1 MAAAA
6 ALAYF
11 NTPFFTQNSRYLC
24 QQVKTIRMEL
34 RLHAF
39 DLPLAH
45 AFTITHQAAR
55 TVQPSL
61 VAELRDSSGLSGFGE
76 ATATVYY
83 GISRE
88 GMIQKLEQLRDI
100 IENTPLQQPEQ
111 YWEALRPYLSD
122 SPFVQCIIDEAAN
135 DLWARRQGKRLGLL
149 WNPPATSLPA
159 TSYTI
164 GLADIPEMIAKMQER
179 PWPVYKIKLGTSDDL
194 SIVRALRAHTK
205 AAFRVD
211 ANTAWTAAQAVELS
225 GPLRA
230 LGVEFIEQ
238 PLPPEDTDGQ
248 AYVYRHSQLP
258 VIADESCHTEQDVER
273 CASLFHGIN
282 IKLMKCGGLTP
293 ARRMI
298 ADARRRGLRVMV
310 GCMTESSVGISAIAQ
325 LLPWLDYVDM
335 DGALLLANDPAEG
348 VCIDEQ
354 GRVHFP
360 DAPGT
365 GVRLK

>member
-1 MAAAA
+1 M
-6 ALAYF
+6 
-11 NTPFFTQNSRYLC
+11 P
-24 QQVKTIRMEL
+24 MEL
-34 RLHAF
+34 LLHTF

-61 VAELRDSSGLSGFGE
+61 VAELRDASGLSGFGE
-76 ATATVYY
+76 ATATSYY

-88 GMIQKLEQLRDI
+88 GMLQKLEQVRAV
-100 IENTPLQQPEQ
+100 IENTPLHQPEQ
-111 YWEALRPYLSD
+111 YWEALRPHLAD
-122 SPFVQCIIDEAAN
+122 SPFVQCMIDEAAN

-149 WNPPATSLPA
+149 WDPPAVPSPA

-164 GLADIPEMIAKMQER
+164 GIADIPEMIAKMQER
-179 PWPVYKIKLGTSDDL
+179 PWPVYKIKLGTADDL
-194 SIVRALRAHTK
+194 SIISALRAHTK

-211 ANTAWTAAQAVELS
+211 ANTAWTAQQTVELS

-248 AYVYRHSQLP
+248 DYVYRHSQLP
-258 VIADESCHTEQDVER
+258 VIADESCHTEPDVAR
-273 CASLFHGIN
+273 CAPRFHGIN

-335 DGALLLANDPAEG
+335 DGALLLARDPAEG

-354 GRVHFP
+354 GVVHFP

-365 GVRLK
+365 GVRLR